1 MIGPSGRDLYKTYP
15 NLQRL
20 GAKKKKSHQ
29 QTQIAISMLD
39 LQWRDAISGVEDCV
53 ASGCSPCQA
62 QERVRSGWSV
72 NVISTVRVCKM
83 FYQNFKRKIF
93 YFLLF

>member
-1 MIGPSGRDLYKTYP
+1 MIGPSGRDLYNTYP

-20 GAKKKKSHQ
+20 GEKKKSDQ
-29 QTQIAISMLD
+29 QTQIAIPVLD

-62 QERVRSGWSV
+62 WERVRSGWSV
-72 NVISTVRVCKM
+72 NVISAVRICKM

-93 YFLLF
+93 YFFLF